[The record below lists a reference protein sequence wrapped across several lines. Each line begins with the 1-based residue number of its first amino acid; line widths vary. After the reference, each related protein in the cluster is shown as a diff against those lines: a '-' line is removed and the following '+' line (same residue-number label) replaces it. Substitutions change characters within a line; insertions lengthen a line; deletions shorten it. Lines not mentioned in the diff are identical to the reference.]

1 MEKVKIDPNAFVYP
15 MAVVLIGAMIKEKP
29 NFMTV
34 AWVSRVNYR
43 PPMIAFSSG
52 NTHYTNSGIK
62 ENKAFSVN
70 IPGRS
75 LIKETDHCG
84 LVSGKN
90 EDKSKLFEV
99 FYGELK
105 NAPMA
110 KQCALSMECKLVDT
124 VQLPSNTLFI
134 GEIMAAYS
142 ESRYLTGG
150 KPDIEKIRPFTLS
163 MPDNKYWSIGENIGS
178 AWKIGE
184 A

>member
-1 MEKVKIDPNAFVYP
+1 MEKVKIASNAFLYP
-15 MAVVLIGAMIKEKP
+15 MPMVLIGTMVKDKP

-34 AWVSRVNYR
+34 AWVSRVNYQ
-43 PPMIAFSSG
+43 PPMIAFASG
-52 NTHYTNSGIK
+52 NNHYTNSGIK
-62 ENKAFSVN
+62 ENKVFSVN
-70 IPGRS
+70 IPNRN

-90 EDKSKLFEV
+90 ADKSKIFEV

-110 KQCALSMECKLVDT
+110 EQCPLSMECKLVDT

-150 KPDIEKIRPFTLS
+150 NPDIKKIQPFTLS
-163 MPDNKYWSIGENIGS
+163 MPDNAYWSIGENIGS
-178 AWKIGE
+178 AWSIGKS
-184 A
+184 